1 MSISDH
7 QSQDE
12 DFSADMRLIEELVRG
27 LSLNHWPGDA
37 ETILEVGDLEVTR
50 ILAVRHDL
58 FTFETTDR
66 GRRSTAA
73 VFSSARDARRYMIM
87 DLCKSSRFYTRME
100 PVRMKELAA
109 GSELEDGP
117 TGHRLSWSDGEA
129 TFYDRSDA
137 VIFSWVIDAEPA
149 AIMESYQH
157 PNGEPLFDLG
167 LPAIAVEPEPP
178 RGRVT
183 DPPAIETPPA
193 DDEEVD
199 HVTVDAVLSE
209 LGWDRRTPSEADVL
223 RVGDLRVGRAIAYR
237 QTQFVYES
245 VIPPDYRHARCRF
258 SSAGAARR
266 FMIMELGHVLRLRT
280 SLPRIQPNR
289 LARGCTIE
297 KGPTGFD
304 VAWRRGRA
312 TFPLGYNGH
321 QDALNFSWVAMAE
334 LADIAASYRHPNGE
348 PLFELSNQP
357 GA

>member
-12 DFSADMRLIEELVRG
+12 DFSADLRLIEELVRG
-27 LSLNHWPGDA
+27 LSLNRWSGGA

-87 DLCKSSRFYTRME
+87 DLCRSSRFYTRME
-100 PVRMKELAA
+100 PVLMKGLAA

-117 TGHRLSWSDGEA
+117 TGHRLSWSGGEA

-167 LPAIAVEPEPP
+167 LHVIAEEPERP

-223 RVGDLRVGRAIAYR
+223 RVGDLRVGRAIVYR
-237 QTQFVYES
+237 RTQFVYES
-245 VIPPDYRHARCRF
+245 VTPPDYRHARCRF

-289 LARGCTIE
+289 LAPGCTIE

-304 VAWRRGRA
+304 VAWPRGRA
-312 TFPLGYNGH
+312 TFPLGYTGH